1 MYHVHEDDDD
11 HDEDEH
17 EYDHGDDSSCSDDDG
32 DDSDGHCHHLV
43 VEEEEIVEKPTEQ
56 LYHEPVVKYVL
67 EPEIGEHYEEEHP
80 LPLELTQFHK
90 HKSLT
95 GPAALALTQSP
106 HLQAGPGYHTEAIEH

>member
-1 MYHVHEDDDD
+1 MYDVHEHDDDDDD
-11 HDEDEH
+11 HEH
-17 EYDHGDDSSCSDDDG
+17 DIDDHDHGDDSSCSDDEE
-32 DDSDGHCHHLV
+32 DSDGNYHCHHLI

-56 LYHEPVVKYVL
+56 LFHEPVVKYVL

-80 LPLELTQFHK
+80 LPLELTQFHQ

-106 HLQAGPGYHTEAIEH
+106 